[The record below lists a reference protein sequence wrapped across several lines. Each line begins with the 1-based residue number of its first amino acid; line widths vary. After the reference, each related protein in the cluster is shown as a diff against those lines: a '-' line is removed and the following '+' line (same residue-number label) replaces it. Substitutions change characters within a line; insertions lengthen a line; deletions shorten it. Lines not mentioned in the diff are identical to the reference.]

1 MICCSA
7 QVTQIHIFTLQVLVS
22 KDIINN
28 YLGTHFL
35 KGIYNHFCKLS
46 FLLSFRVEEYAKW
59 HDIKKKNMKEAE
71 SCRGV
76 MVFCV
81 KCQIKK
87 IYNIITT
94 QDRNLWQWQVS
105 SKVRRNVVLEH
116 QIGDQIKW
124 NPMQV
129 FKSAPLWTQ
138 SPYNLPQWRINICDK
153 SCTWKC

>member
-1 MICCSA
+1 
-7 QVTQIHIFTLQVLVS
+7 
-22 KDIINN
+22 
-28 YLGTHFL
+28 
-35 KGIYNHFCKLS
+35 
-46 FLLSFRVEEYAKW
+46 
-59 HDIKKKNMKEAE
+59 MKEAE

-116 QIGDQIKW
+116 QIGDLIKW

-129 FKSAPLWTQ
+129 FKSGRYLKVLRCEP
-138 SPYNLPQWRINICDK
+138 NLPIICHSGELTFVTKAAHGSVKGSPWPTLLLDGHVPQKPCPNSCHHNSPLYITNK
-153 SCTWKC
+153 SISFPWHCVPLAWSENATSS